1 MCKGIWDIH
10 LIDDGTLD
18 TVFKAVMRIA
28 PHITY
33 ECRYSDTSE
42 YRDEDGSLTLD
53 GFTELTD
60 DVADFATMQH
70 GLS

>member
-1 MCKGIWDIH
+1 MHKGIWDIH

-42 YRDEDGSLTLD
+42 YRDEDGDLD
-53 GFTELTD
+53 FAELAD
-60 DVADFATMQH
+60 DVADFASMQH
-70 GLS
+70 EVLR